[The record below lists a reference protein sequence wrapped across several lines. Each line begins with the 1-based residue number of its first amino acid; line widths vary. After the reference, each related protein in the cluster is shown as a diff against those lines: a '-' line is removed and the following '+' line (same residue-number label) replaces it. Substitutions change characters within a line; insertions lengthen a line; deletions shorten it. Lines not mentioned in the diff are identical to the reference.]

1 MQAPQT
7 ACSLFPHSE
16 KKNYRTKTS
25 LTLKAYVKREIWS
38 LNRKGYKISP
48 LPLLYSLKSCKN
60 VLGEINA
67 FESFYTRELWFCH
80 LAEFRTNPLSFDMF
94 RLNLSQTLV
103 LVYQEVSKAGH
114 KMHILALMCTTKGY
128 KMLTK
133 GDNATQSMLIF
144 VQLNVFYALS
154 KQISEE
160 TMAFFPIYLL
170 Q

>member
-1 MQAPQT
+1 
-7 ACSLFPHSE
+7 
-16 KKNYRTKTS
+16 
-25 LTLKAYVKREIWS
+25 
-38 LNRKGYKISP
+38 
-48 LPLLYSLKSCKN
+48 
-60 VLGEINA
+60 
-67 FESFYTRELWFCH
+67 
-80 LAEFRTNPLSFDMF
+80 MF

-144 VQLNVFYALS
+144 VQLNIFYALS

-160 TMAFFPIYLL
+160 TWHFFQYICCSRRDKIIYAYAFIY
-170 Q
+170 